1 MSDEDPTKNLPS
13 VPDTEPTMFTIME
26 RLKGMQELADQRQE
40 LADQRQELA
49 DQRYETTLTL
59 IKSIQ
64 EGMNEGFTRVR
75 EDINGLRQGQQ
86 ELLQRVDE
94 LESKTS

>member
-1 MSDEDPTKNLPS
+1 MSNEDPTKNLPG

-26 RLKGMQELADQRQE
+26 RLKGMQELADQRH
-40 LADQRQELA
+40 
-49 DQRYETTLTL
+49 ETTLTVV
-59 IKSIQ
+59 KSIQ
-64 EGMNEGFTRVR
+64 EGMSEGFTRVR
-75 EDINGLRQGQQ
+75 EDINGLREGQQ

>member
-1 MSDEDPTKNLPS
+1 MSNEDPTKNLPS

-26 RLKGMQELADQRQE
+26 RLKGMQELTGQRHV
-40 LADQRQELA
+40 
-49 DQRYETTLTL
+49 TTLTVV
-59 IKSIQ
+59 KRIQ
-64 EGMNEGFTRVR
+64 EGMSEGFTRVR
-75 EDINGLRQGQQ
+75 EDINGLREGQQ

>member
-1 MSDEDPTKNLPS
+1 MNNEDPTKALPS
-13 VPDTEPTMFTIME
+13 VPDTEPTIFTIME

-40 LADQRQELA
+40 LADQRH
-49 DQRYETTLTL
+49 ETTLTL
-59 IKSIQ
+59 VKSIQ
-64 EGMNEGFTRVR
+64 EGMNEGFMRVR
-75 EDINGLRQGQQ
+75 EDISGLRQGQQ

>member
-26 RLKGMQELADQRQE
+26 RLKGMQE